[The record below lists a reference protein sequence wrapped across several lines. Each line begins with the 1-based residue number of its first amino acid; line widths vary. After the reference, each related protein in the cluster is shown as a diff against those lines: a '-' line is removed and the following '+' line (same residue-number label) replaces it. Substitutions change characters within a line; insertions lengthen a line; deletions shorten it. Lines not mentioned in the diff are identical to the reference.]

1 MGVTLRAVVEGIADR
16 KAIGAR
22 TLIAARQGVANVD
35 KDGVANVDKD
45 MVAVT
50 GTAT

>member
-1 MGVTLRAVVEGIADR
+1 MGVTLRPAVVEGIADR

-35 KDGVANVDKD
+35 KD